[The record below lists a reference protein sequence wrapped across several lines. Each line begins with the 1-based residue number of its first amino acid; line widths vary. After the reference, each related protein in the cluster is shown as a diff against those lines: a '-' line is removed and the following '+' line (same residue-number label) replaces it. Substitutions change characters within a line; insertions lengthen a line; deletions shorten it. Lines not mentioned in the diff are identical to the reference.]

1 MNIDCIVTMTH
12 VTDLLG
18 WETCIPVWNLFQDDE
33 YVTKPKHILRIEGSL
48 SLRNDSQRNRH

>member
-33 YVTKPKHILRIEGSL
+33 YVTKPNIFCE
-48 SLRNDSQRNRH
+48 